1 MFGLAQPLSSPITL
15 SLFGFRMLV
24 MTVSPVLLDY
34 ANRTTATVAR
44 WKTSLSVPQDA
55 DDARAASLI
64 RGALL
69 RAAQE
74 ASKFDGGRFYN
85 DDNSWSHN
93 GMRGLTRAR
102 IRDEVEISRD
112 KMASAPEEWG
122 IMARV
127 EVGDVYFDIPIVID
141 LDESAARNVLDRL
154 EGHAAYLVDVD
165 LVGRAFPGEQFGIRL
180 HADNWGHLRDLALDG
195 FLTMEEAMDF
205 RRPVVW
211 DLIRASLADQ
221 APEPFTPFSEEE
233 FYTRFAKSSRFD
245 TSLMESNREMV
256 ESIAKI
262 NVEPLS
268 AAWGEWHPAVIDV
281 LNSIGAP
288 QPMDGISIILNFV
301 VQEPLLSPD
310 RDEEGEALDSWGP
323 VGYHNVIVAYG
334 LHPLSAIHVLEIVK
348 RNVTAFYDLP
358 AAAAKR
364 HVLVGVSAI
373 QDTMLSS
380 LRVSTYGRTDAYDRI
395 VEVPIIF

>member
-1 MFGLAQPLSSPITL
+1 
-15 SLFGFRMLV
+15 

-34 ANRTTATVAR
+34 ANRTAATVGR
-44 WKTSLSVPQDA
+44 WKVGLSVPLDA

-64 RGALL
+64 RGALV

-74 ASKFDGGRFYN
+74 AAKYEPVPFYN

-93 GMRGLTRAR
+93 GMRGLSRAR
-102 IRDEVEISRD
+102 IREEVEISRD
-112 KMASAPEEWG
+112 KMAPAPEEWG

-127 EVGDVYFDIPIVID
+127 ELDDLYFDIPIAID

-154 EGHAAYLVDVD
+154 EGMAAYLVDID
-165 LVGRAFPGEQFGIRL
+165 QVGRSFPGEEFGVRL
-180 HADNWGHLRDLALDG
+180 HADNWGRLRDLALDG
-195 FLTMEEAMDF
+195 FITMDEAMDF

-211 DLIRASLADQ
+211 DLIRAQLADLP
-221 APEPFTPFSEEE
+221 PEPFTPFSEEE

-245 TSLMESNREMV
+245 WSLMESNRQLV

-262 NVEPLS
+262 NVEPLTP
-268 AAWGEWHPAVIDV
+268 AWGEWHPAVIDV
-281 LNSIGAP
+281 LNAIGAP
-288 QPMDGISIILNFV
+288 QAMDGISIILNFV
-301 VQEPLLSPD
+301 VQEPLAIPV
-310 RDEEGEALDSWGP
+310 RDDEGEALDSWGP
-323 VGYHNVIVAYG
+323 VGYHNLIVGYG

-358 AAAAKR
+358 ASPGKR
-364 HVLVGVSAI
+364 HVLIGVSAI
-373 QDTMLSS
+373 QDTMISS
-380 LRVSTYGRTDAYDRI
+380 MRVSTHGRTDAYDRL